1 MGGSLPI
8 TAYVR
13 TMNEA
18 SRIEAVVRRA
28 KESCSEVLVV
38 DSGSTDNTVAL
49 AEAAGARVI
58 VQPWLGNG
66 RQKRVAEAEAA
77 HDWLLDLDADEL
89 IDGDLAS
96 ALRELFA
103 SSEPE
108 PGAYRIRLTTVPPYP
123 KGVVWNAVRPDW
135 RAKLYHRHA
144 FQMPDHEAWDQL
156 DIPAGTKV
164 GKLSGRLLH
173 YAFLDIGHQ
182 VTKMNRVSGVRAH
195 LGNPKGPASLRL
207 RILFGFPMYFF
218 KKYIQHRYWTA
229 GVYGFAVAAVIASNR
244 WLRDVKMYEIYL
256 REQGVNDIR
265 EES

>member
-38 DSGSTDNTVAL
+38 DSGSTDSTVAL

-58 VQPWLGNG
+58 MQSWLGNG
-66 RQKRVAEAEAA
+66 RQKRVAEAEAT

-89 IDGDLAS
+89 IDGDLAI
-96 ALRELFA
+96 ALRELFT

-123 KGVVWNAVRPDW
+123 KGAVWNAVRPDW

-144 FQMPDHEAWDQL
+144 YQMPDHEAWDQL
-156 DIPAGTKV
+156 DIPSGRNVRKI
-164 GKLSGRLLH
+164 SGRLLH
-173 YAFLDIGHQ
+173 YAFLDIEHQ
-182 VTKMNRVSGVRAH
+182 VGKMNRVSGVRAKS
-195 LGNPKGPASLRL
+195 GRFKSPWSLRL
-207 RILFGFPMYFF
+207 RILFGFPLYFF

-244 WLRDVKMYEIYL
+244 WLRDVKMYEHMLDKDGKNQISDQL
-256 REQGVNDIR
+256 
-265 EES
+265 